1 MHTMD
6 LFCLLS
12 PATTINLTVL
22 QKLLQHSSCIIPLEL
37 GVEQCSI
44 QTGTAYFLLVP
55 KAGLKSSQL
64 LHLKMELT
72 CVWQLKFPTIAIH
85 LKTVVLLI
93 WFNIVLIIF
102 PNYIV
107 NNMNLIT
114 ISTIFLLLES
124 GHKNSMLLFSFHV
137 CPVTLHIMLHT
148 WCHSFH
154 PPIGVNYFDSHKVG
168 TLVTLSCYI
177 TVATSCYLF

>member
-22 QKLLQHSSCIIPLEL
+22 QKLLQHSSCVIPLEL

-44 QTGTAYFLLVP
+44 QTGTACFLLVP

-72 CVWQLKFPTIAIH
+72 CVWQLKFPTITIH

-93 WFNIVLIIF
+93 WFNILLIIF

-107 NNMNLIT
+107 NNMILLQSVQSSYYQNLDTRIPC
-114 ISTIFLLLES
+114 
-124 GHKNSMLLFSFHV
+124 FSF
-137 CPVTLHIMLHT
+137 PFMFILLHFT
-148 WCHSFH
+148 
-154 PPIGVNYFDSHKVG
+154 
-168 TLVTLSCYI
+168 
-177 TVATSCYLF
+177 